1 MGIVTGNEAN
11 VSFTSLFINNPVTGS
26 HLDATAC
33 IRKIYIYI
41 YVHGSY
47 ITSIKIEN
55 T

>member
-41 YVHGSY
+41 YMYTGRISRQLR
-47 ITSIKIEN
+47 
-55 T
+55 